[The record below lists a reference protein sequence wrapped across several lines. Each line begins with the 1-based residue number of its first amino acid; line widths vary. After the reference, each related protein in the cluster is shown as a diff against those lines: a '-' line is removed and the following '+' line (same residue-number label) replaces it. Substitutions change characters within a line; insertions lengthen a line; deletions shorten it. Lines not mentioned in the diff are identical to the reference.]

1 MNDLMS
7 NMVLRDASASKKV
20 YDEGYKISTAM
31 YDGTFNILR
40 NVNQIPIEQYRITRH
55 TNPQEVTENN
65 PSQPLYSSTIISAP
79 LPSRSLPPSTPLGCK
94 LASYANSTQSKVTNT
109 NTNKAP
115 REKTMIFTVLALIKL

>member
-1 MNDLMS
+1 
-7 NMVLRDASASKKV
+7 
-20 YDEGYKISTAM
+20 M

-40 NVNQIPIEQYRITRH
+40 NENQIPIEQYRITRH
-55 TNPQEVTENN
+55 PNPQEVTENN

-115 REKTMIFTVLALIKL
+115 REKTMIFTVLALIKLS